1 MVSRKVTRACDVR
14 LSDALQRLIRSLERG
29 SPQSRWGKVESLLF
43 RKAHGTVRRKAVGN
57 TGDAVRWPPILLC
70 PWMRVRSRRSQDHGR
85 PAAAVYSLWP
95 DHSPHEDDVE
105 RVQET

>member
-70 PWMRVRSRRSQDHGR
+70 VRVPVSGRRRTLLPGVR
-85 PAAAVYSLWP
+85 AATWKVWAGTG
-95 DHSPHEDDVE
+95 D
-105 RVQET
+105 